1 MNDVRLKGTPK
12 QGLLGATLGF
22 FIGFTAVS
30 LLGLSAKIFQD
41 FMNLTPVMVGLLV
54 SIFQATTSI
63 QEQTLTF
70 VPKVVAIFLS
80 IIIFSNWM
88 LSTLIEFT
96 KRIFNLIPMMT
107 R

>member
-1 MNDVRLKGTPK
+1 MNIAFITKIAREA
-12 QGLLGATLGF
+12 LLHILM
-22 FIGFTAVS
+22 
-30 LLGLSAKIFQD
+30 LSAPMLGVGMMI
-41 FMNLTPVMVGLLV
+41 GLLV